1 MAPPARRWPALGAL
15 LLAAGAGAES
25 APTGWTE
32 VQTAHVTLKS
42 DLRPDDARRAAQ
54 AVERSRTALIAAAWA
69 GAKLQPE
76 RIEVVVFAK
85 QSDFWRYFGNRVS
98 GLFVHGQYPP
108 TAFLYGPPEKWEH
121 RATLALEETTSVL
134 KHELAHHLAAFIY
147 QRQPR
152 WFSEGLAQYLETL
165 RIAEDG
171 KTAVLGEVNLQALS
185 AYNHVHVKVDD
196 ALAWSGKFDAQDEVM
211 TAGLYGTSWLLVHW
225 LSNTHPSEFIQY
237 QTLLAKGIDPA
248 KAWKVV
254 FPNLSTSDIDTQ
266 LHQYADHGDYRYF
279 NVSLPAVET
288 TLAERPLASADV
300 HAVRAAAALAGAET
314 LVNGAPQLADAQTEL
329 AAALADDPGNV
340 RALRMKLRFVKPE
353 ERVALG
359 RRATAAHPEDGLAW
373 LTLAETL
380 RGAPGSWDEQ
390 TKAYEKAM
398 LLLPDNPT
406 AFNNLA
412 WLYVEKGRAKD
423 ALPLAL
429 SAARLA
435 PWDSGTLDTLA
446 AALFGVGRCSEAVS
460 IQRRA
465 LDLLPERVGPS
476 VRADFAKRLA
486 EFQQKCGLMS
496 APSSPASETAH

>member
-1 MAPPARRWPALGAL
+1 VA
-15 LLAAGAGAES
+15 
-25 APTGWTE
+25 
-32 VQTAHVTLKS
+32 
-42 DLRPDDARRAAQ
+42 
-54 AVERSRTALIAAAWA
+54 
-69 GAKLQPE
+69 
-76 RIEVVVFAK
+76 
-85 QSDFWRYFGNRVS
+85 
-98 GLFVHGQYPP
+98 
-108 TAFLYGPPEKWEH
+108 
-121 RATLALEETTSVL
+121 
-134 KHELAHHLAAFIY
+134 
-147 QRQPR
+147 
-152 WFSEGLAQYLETL
+152 
-165 RIAEDG
+165 
-171 KTAVLGEVNLQALS
+171 
-185 AYNHVHVKVDD
+185 D
-196 ALAWSGKFDAQDEVM
+196 ALAWGNTFNPHDDG
-211 TAGLYGTSWLLVHW
+211 TLAGLYGLSWLLVHW
-225 LSNTHPSEFIQY
+225 LNNTHPDDFARYE
-237 QTLLAKGIDPA
+237 TLLVKGIDPD
-248 KAWKVV
+248 KAWKAT
-254 FPNLSTSDIDTQ
+254 FPALVPGDLDQQ
-266 LHQYADHGDYRYF
+266 LNHFSRYGEYRYV
-279 NVSLPAVET
+279 NLPIPPVDDSVRLRPMT
-288 TLAERPLASADV
+288 SAEV
-300 HAVRAAAALAGAET
+300 HAARAETALVAALGGGSGY
-314 LVNGAPQLADAQTEL
+314 VTEARNEL
-329 AAALADDPGNV
+329 SAALADDPGNV